1 MTCEE
6 AVKKLFEY
14 IDKELDGATQAQI
27 DKHLDICTLCCD
39 RFEFEQKLKGIIQ
52 KSCFNEK
59 APPILKQKI
68 QSRLEELQ

>member
-6 AVKKLFEY
+6 AVQKLFEY
-14 IDKELDGATQAQI
+14 IDKELDGASAAQI
-27 DKHLDICTLCCD
+27 DKHLDLCRLCCD
-39 RFEFEQKLKGIIQ
+39 RFEFENSLKKIVQ

-68 QSRLEELQ
+68 QDSLNELY